1 MPSPTPLLPALCI
14 ARGAQP
20 GTVASLAAST
30 IADWLYLDRL
40 GNLVQDLGNEV
51 VELGDRLVDRHLR
64 LAVTGLRRSG
74 KTVFTTALIHHLLD
88 GHDLPFVAAVH
99 EGRYQGAQLL
109 PVRGPAFPFEAF
121 RRVLAEAVPAW
132 PQPTDRLT
140 TLKLELHFQAT
151 GYLQRWV
158 APTGGLVLEIIDY
171 PGEWLLDLPLLGMD
185 YGDFAARA
193 MARDAKPPRDRIAG
207 EWRAALANLTPES
220 DVLALID
227 VYRRYLR
234 RVQNELQLSVVQP
247 GRLVT
252 ADPDLATGF
261 VPLPPEAP
269 EALRLAMAERYG
281 RYKAAVV
288 EPFYA
293 EHFSRF
299 DRQIVLV
306 DLFHALNAGRAHFE
320 DCQEALATI
329 LESFRYGSNSIL
341 ARLFNPRIER
351 LLFAASKADHVAAN
365 QHANL
370 KQLLELMIAP
380 ARRQARF
387 VGLTTDVLALS
398 ALRATD
404 TVKTE
409 HQGQQLS
416 CVKGRLQ
423 DEDRET
429 VLFPGEIPPEL
440 PADEDWAS
448 GRFRFKDFRPRR
460 LVAGQKGQH
469 LRLDQ
474 AIEFLLGDKLA

>member
-1 MPSPTPLLPALCI
+1 MS
-14 ARGAQP
+14 ARSSYG
-20 GTVASLAAST
+20 
-30 IADWLYLDRL
+30 DWLGLNRL
-40 GNLVQDLGNEV
+40 GGFVQGIGHEV
-51 VELGDRLVDRHLR
+51 GVLGDRLVDRHLR
-64 LAVTGLRRSG
+64 VAVTGLRRSG
-74 KTVFTTALIHHLLD
+74 KTVFTTALVHHLLD
-88 GHDLPFVAAVH
+88 GHDLPFVGAVH
-99 EGRYQGAQLL
+99 EGRYRGAQLL

-121 RRVLAEAVPAW
+121 RRVMSEDEPGW

-140 TLKLELHFQAT
+140 TLQLELHFQAT

-158 APTGGLVLEIIDY
+158 VPTGRLLLEIVDY
-171 PGEWLLDLPLLGMD
+171 PGEWLLDLPLLAMD

-193 MARDAKPPRDRIAG
+193 MARDARSPRDRVAG
-207 EWRAALANLTPES
+207 EWRAALAALTAES
-220 DVLALID
+220 DPLALVE
-227 VYRRYLR
+227 VYRRYLG
-234 RVQNELQLSVVQP
+234 RVQNELQLSIVQP

-252 ADPDLATGF
+252 ADPDPETGF
-261 VPLPPEAP
+261 APLPPEAP
-269 EALRLAMAERYG
+269 ENLRLVMADRYD
-281 RYKAAVV
+281 RYKRQVV

-293 EHFSRF
+293 RHFSRF

-306 DLFHALNAGRAHFE
+306 DLFHPLNAGRAHFE

-329 LESFRYGSNSIL
+329 LESFRYGANSLL
-341 ARLFNPRIER
+341 ARLFSPRIER

-380 ARRQARF
+380 ARRKARF
-387 VGLTTDVLALS
+387 VGLETDVLALA

-416 CVKGRLQ
+416 CVRGRLK

-429 VLFPGEIPPEL
+429 VLFPGEIPAEL
-440 PADEDWAS
+440 PDDEDWRS
-448 GRFRFKDFRPRR
+448 GRFQFKDFRPRR
-460 LVAGQKGQH
+460 LIGGQKGQH

-474 AIEFLLGDKLA
+474 AIEFLIGDKLA